1 MIIDENNDYF
11 VQKVQ
16 IDAKDDAPRF
26 SNKDQLIENGTK
38 ILKQKILKLVG
49 LFGLDVKYNL
59 VGLSINTLNFYP
71 KTQYMNNCQYKRTWS
86 AASSKL
92 TTFKIIRAPF

>member
-1 MIIDENNDYF
+1 MHKAIKKNITEYNDGIYNFIVDLIDENNDYF

-26 SNKDQLIENGTK
+26 SNKDYLIENGTK

-59 VGLSINTLNFYP
+59 VGFSINTLNFYP
-71 KTQYMNNCQYKRTWS
+71 KTQYMNNC
-86 AASSKL
+86 
-92 TTFKIIRAPF
+92 

>member
-1 MIIDENNDYF
+1 MHKAIKKNITEYNDGIYNFIVDLIDENNDYF

-26 SNKDQLIENGTK
+26 SNGTK

-71 KTQYMNNCQYKRTWS
+71 KTQYMNNC
-86 AASSKL
+86 
-92 TTFKIIRAPF
+92 